1 MNSKVDKNM
10 IPPAAGVVP
19 GPGGAAGGP
28 GGGGQGER
36 DPVPRVPAQ
45 PAPLPAA
52 RVRLS
57 AGTWIAEKIFAAP
70 HKNICHGR
78 CATPCTCG

>member
-1 MNSKVDKNM
+1 MDKD
-10 IPPAAGVVP
+10 IVCPAAGVVP

-36 DPVPRVPAQ
+36 DPVPRLPAQ

-52 RVRLS
+52 RVRLP
-57 AGTWIAEKIFAAP
+57 AG
-70 HKNICHGR
+70 R
-78 CATPCTCG
+78 